1 MTDSLTGYRAI
12 LSARFRTLLQYRVA
26 ALAGIGTQLF
36 WGLILVMV
44 LEAFYRSSTAS
55 QPMTIGEVRTYVWL
69 GQCFLLLL
77 PWNVDRDIQA
87 FIRSGAVSYEL
98 LRPLDLY
105 NQWYVRVLA
114 YRSAPTLLRSL
125 PLLPVAAL
133 FLGMQTPD
141 SWASAG
147 AFAVAMLGALLLS
160 CAITNLLN
168 ITLLW
173 TISGQGIVYLAPSVV
188 LVFSGSLVPLPLF
201 PDWAQPILTV
211 LPFRGLV
218 DTPFRLYM
226 GHIPPGD
233 LLYHLA
239 HQLAWAAA
247 FVVFGRWV
255 LSRGVRRLV
264 IQGG

>member
-1 MTDSLTGYRAI
+1 MSGYRAI
-12 LSARFRTLLQYRVA
+12 ISARFRTLLQYRVA
-26 ALAGIGTQLF
+26 AVAGIGTQIF

-44 LEAFYRSSTAS
+44 LEAFCRSTTEP
-55 QPMTIGEVRTYVWL
+55 QPMTIQQVTTYVWL

-87 FIRSGAVSYEL
+87 LIRSGDVGYEL

-105 NQWYVRVLA
+105 NHWFCRVLA

-125 PLLPVAAL
+125 PLLPFAAL
-133 FLGMQTPD
+133 FFGMEAPD
-141 SWASAG
+141 SWAAAG
-147 AFAVAMLGALLLS
+147 AFGLAMLGALLLS

-168 ITLLW
+168 ITLMW
-173 TISGQGIVYLAPSVV
+173 TVSGQGIVSLAPSVV

-201 PDWAQPILTV
+201 PEWTQTLLNI

-218 DTPFRLYM
+218 DTPFRLYL
-226 GHIPPGD
+226 GHIPPGG
-233 LLYHLA
+233 LLLHLG
-239 HQLAWAAA
+239 HQLVWAGAL
-247 FVVFGRWV
+247 VVFGRWL

-264 IQGG
+264 VQGG